1 MTAATKRRNQRPR
14 DAATL
19 VLIRPGKTEPEVLMG
34 LRHRSH
40 AFMPNQYV
48 FPGGRVDPGDAR
60 IVPATP
66 LRQDVA
72 TRLCR
77 SCSPARARAL
87 AIAAVRETYE
97 ETGLMIGQPSPGGV
111 SGGLRA
117 PWTAFAAEGL
127 GPALGGLDYVL
138 RAVTPPQRTR
148 RFNARFFVAD
158 ATEARG
164 DICGNGELEDIR
176 WVSVSHALELRIPAI
191 TETVL
196 RLVAQRAAD
205 PRLDGTA
212 DPERPVPLYRLRYGR
227 YEFIEE

>member
-1 MTAATKRRNQRPR
+1 
-14 DAATL
+14 
-19 VLIRPGKTEPEVLMG
+19 MG
-34 LRHRSH
+34 LRHHSH
-40 AFMPNQYV
+40 VFMPNQYV

-60 IVPATP
+60 VVPATP

-77 SCSPARARAL
+77 ACSPARARAL

-97 ETGLMIGQPSPGGV
+97 ETGLMVGKPAPGGV
-111 SGGLRA
+111 PGGA
-117 PWTAFAAEGL
+117 PAPPWTAFAAEGL
-127 GPALGGLDYVL
+127 GPALSGLDYVL

-158 ATEARG
+158 AAEARG
-164 DICGNGELEDIR
+164 NIRGNGELEDIR
-176 WVSVSHALELRIPAI
+176 WVAVSRALELPIPAI

-196 RLVAQRAAD
+196 RLVAQRAAGPCNDD
-205 PRLDGTA
+205 PG
-212 DPERPVPLYRLRYGR
+212 RPVPLYRHRYGR